1 MNPFQKALLD
11 HISSP
16 LGSKYPKHV
25 RNVAASVAYCRTNAM
40 RGRVY
45 SCPNNHF
52 SVFMRESCNNRHCPN
67 CQEDNKLEWNR
78 KVKEKVTISP
88 HFHLVFKLPS
98 FVYPYILNHYQD
110 FIDILFYSASK
121 TIETI
126 ISYSLDSKPSIAFF
140 SVLHTH
146 GTRLQLHPHL
156 HVVLNSVC
164 LSKKKD
170 KIFFLYESLF
180 SLENFNSIY
189 YQILRKELF
198 KLQKKLFPENNEFL
212 YETKAFECKSLFYS
226 KKYNSPFPIIDYLA
240 KSLKGNS
247 VNLDEVSLLENG
259 SFNMKRNNVNFTF
272 SQTEFVKR
280 FIKLIIPNN
289 LKSVRYSGFYSSASK
304 DSLHIVKDLLSE
316 ANLYQDITDIPI
328 PKENFSPIHQT
339 CPICKAK
346 MVLLQEVD
354 EFKVPNIIF
363 LKFGKDPPTE
373 KLFTELVA

>member
-1 MNPFQKALLD
+1 MNPFQKALYD

-67 CQEDNKLEWNR
+67 CQEDNKFEWNI
-78 KVKEKVTISP
+78 KVKEKVTNSP

-98 FVYPYILNHYQD
+98 FVYTYIIKQYQE

-121 TIETI
+121 TIEKI
-126 ISYSLDSKPSIAFF
+126 ISYSLDNKPSIAFF

-164 LSKKKD
+164 LSKNKD
-170 KIFFLYESLF
+170 KIFFLDESLF

-189 YQILRKELF
+189 YQILRKEF
-198 KLQKKLFPENNEFL
+198 SKLQKNHFQYDNEFL
-212 YETKAFECKSLFYS
+212 YEIKAFEGKSLFYS
-226 KKYNSPFPIIDYLA
+226 RKYNSPFPIIDYLS
-240 KSLKGNS
+240 KSIKGNS
-247 VNLDEVSLLENG
+247 INLDEVSLLEDG
-259 SFNMKRNNVNFTF
+259 SFNIKRNNLNFTF
-272 SQTEFVKR
+272 SQTEFVNR

-289 LKSVRYSGFYSSASK
+289 LKSVRYSGFYSSAST
-304 DSLHIVKDLLSE
+304 DSLRIVKEFLSE
-316 ANLYQDITDIPI
+316 TNQNQDIAHIPI
-328 PKENFSPIHQT
+328 LKEHFSPIHQT

-346 MVLLQEVD
+346 MVLIQEVD
-354 EFKVPNIIF
+354 EFKVPNIII

-373 KLFTELVA
+373 RLFTELVA